1 MKQLLLIALTAMA
14 ALNAQAQN
22 EETYQAEMEQLDLQG
37 QSIIDQYRHLMESD
51 PKGEQPTTRARI
63 VELSDALDSIS
74 DAQIRLVR
82 RIARENKHNLTPV
95 PFIRDAMYE
104 LGYEGLSEVLDPQAA
119 YYTSPELA
127 KAKALL
133 ASFDKRKP
141 GTPFHE
147 LTMHDLAGQP
157 VSLSQ
162 WAGRGQYVLIDFWA
176 SWCGPCR
183 REMPN
188 VVACYEKYHSKGLE
202 VVGVSFDQKQEAWL
216 KAVQDMG
223 MRWPQMSDLKG
234 WQSAAA
240 GLYGINSIPASVLL
254 DPQGKVI
261 AIDLRGKALGEKLKA
276 IYGE

>member
-234 WQSAAA
+234 WQSEGAK
-240 GLYGINSIPASVLL
+240 LYNVKAIPANVLV
-254 DPQGKVI
+254 DQQGKII
-261 AIDLRGKALGEKLKA
+261 AKDLRGEDLLQKMAELLK
-276 IYGE
+276 